1 VQRAALLFPAPSSRD
16 ARIERR
22 SLQSGVQQLSDIVL
36 INPRFEISF
45 WGFEFVLPFIGKR
58 ANMPVA
64 ALPLLAALTPP
75 EGHVTIID
83 ENVEPIDFDRCARAD
98 IVGVTGMVVQR
109 DRMREIV
116 LELKK
121 RNVFTVVGGPWVSVN
136 ESSFAR
142 LADVIFVGEA
152 EQTWPQFLRDWQI
165 GKASARYEQAD
176 KTDMTR
182 VPMPRLD
189 LLKMNRYAFGS
200 VQFSRGCPFQCEFCD
215 IIVVFGRR
223 PRLKTSKQVLAEL
236 EQLRAQKLSNVFIVD
251 DNLIGSKKVIK
262 EILRDVIGWQRQ
274 NGFPLDFVT
283 EASIDLA
290 DDPELMRLMVEANIA
305 AVFVGLESTSEDS
318 LRETKKLQNVRAGGS
333 MIEKVRRIQGAGME
347 VWGGMIVGFDHDD
360 ESTFA
365 AQQSFFDAARISI
378 AMVGMLSAIPKT
390 PLHARLAA
398 AGRIDPAENPTYGT
412 NVIPLRMSR
421 EELTE
426 GYVRLMDNLYKPKA
440 YFDRLDDLFIAGK
453 IEIDRAW
460 QQYASQRPWLR
471 RCRHLRLWLESAVL
485 VVRLLSRTPDRTLR
499 TIYRQR
505 IWRFLQMRRNPTA
518 LRVYAIKCAVHYH
531 MYQLARALQSR
542 VHPIINTY

>member
-1 VQRAALLFPAPSSRD
+1 VQRAALLFPATSSRD

-22 SLQSGVQQLSDIVL
+22 SLQSGVQKLSDIVL

-98 IVGVTGMVVQR
+98 IVGITGMVVQR

-121 RNVFTVVGGPWVSVN
+121 RNVFTVDGGPWVSVN
-136 ESSFAR
+136 ESSFAG
-142 LADVIFVGEA
+142 LADVIFIGEA
-152 EQTWPQFLRDWQI
+152 EETWPQFLTDWQI
-165 GKASARYEQAD
+165 GKAAARYEQAD

-223 PRLKTSKQVLAEL
+223 PRLKTSKQILAEL
-236 EQLRAQKLSNVFIVD
+236 EQLREQKLSNVFIVD
-251 DNLIGSKKVIK
+251 DNLIGNKRAIK

-290 DDPELMRLMVEANIA
+290 DDPELMRLMVETNIA
-305 AVFVGLESTSEDS
+305 AVFVGLESTNEDS
-318 LRETKKLQNVRAGGS
+318 LREAKKLQNVRAGGS
-333 MIEKVRRIQGAGME
+333 MIDKVRRIQEAGME

-365 AQQSFFDAARISI
+365 AQQSFFGAARISI

-398 AGRIDPAENPTYGT
+398 AGRIDPAENPAYGT

-440 YFDRLDDLFIAGK
+440 YFDRLDDLFIAGR

-542 VHPIINTY
+542 AHPIINTY

>member
-1 VQRAALLFPAPSSRD
+1 MT
-16 ARIERR
+16 
-22 SLQSGVQQLSDIVL
+22 DIIL

-45 WGFEFVLPFIGKR
+45 WGFEFVLPFIGKH

-64 ALPLLAALTPP
+64 ALPLLAALTPSW
-75 EGHVTIID
+75 GHVTIID
-83 ENVEPIDFDRCARAD
+83 ENVESIDFDRCAQAD
-98 IVGVTGMVVQR
+98 IVGITGMVVQR
-109 DRMREIV
+109 HRMRDIL

-136 ESSFAR
+136 EASFSG

-152 EQTWPQFLRDWQI
+152 EETWPQFLTDWQI
-165 GKASARYEQAD
+165 GRTEARYKQAD

-200 VQFSRGCPFQCEFCD
+200 VQFSRGCPFECEFCD

-236 EQLRAQKLSNVFIVD
+236 EQLHAQKLSNVFIVD
-251 DNLIGSKKVIK
+251 DNLIGNKKAIK
-262 EILRDVIGWQRQ
+262 ELLRVVIGWQRQ

-305 AVFVGLESTSEDS
+305 AVFVGLESTNEES
-318 LRETKKLQNVRAGGS
+318 LRETRKLQNVRPGGS
-333 MIEKVRRIQGAGME
+333 MIDKVRRIQEAGME

-360 ESTFA
+360 GSTFA
-365 AQQSFFDAARISI
+365 AQQSFFGAARISI

-398 AGRIDPAENPTYGT
+398 AGRIDPAENPVCGT

-421 EELTE
+421 EELSE
-426 GYVRLMDNLYKPKA
+426 GYVRLMDNLYEPKA
-440 YFDRLDDLFIAGK
+440 YFDRLDDLFIAGR

-460 QQYASQRPWLR
+460 QQYAAQRPWLR
-471 RCRHLRLWLESAVL
+471 RWRHLRLWFDSAVL
-485 VVRLLSRTPDRTLR
+485 FVRLLSRTPDRTLR

-505 IWRFLQMRRNPTA
+505 IWRFLRMRRNPTA

-531 MYQLARALQSR
+531 MHQLVRALQSR
-542 VHPIINTY
+542 DRPIINTY